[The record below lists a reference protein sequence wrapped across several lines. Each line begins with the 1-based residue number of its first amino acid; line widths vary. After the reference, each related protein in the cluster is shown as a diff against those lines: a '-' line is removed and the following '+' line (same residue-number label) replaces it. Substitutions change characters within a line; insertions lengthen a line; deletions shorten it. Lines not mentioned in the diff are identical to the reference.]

1 MNSTIDNSNFIQTP
15 TNLPHPTP
23 DNQRKPKTY
32 QVVENGRVVTKE
44 RPYIDPRTFKLPS
57 KTEPSR
63 DSNPQPQKTR
73 STTSDYGQAA
83 LEWFDF
89 GYAVIPILPGKKFP
103 AVSWDGWRN
112 NLSRKSIKAYWE
124 RHPDHEIGFF
134 VKEGFVFFDADTPE
148 ALDHL
153 ERIEKSFSVTPKLVI
168 KTTRG
173 GHHHY
178 RLAPDAYA
186 RTKSFN
192 TLKFPHRIDTKCV
205 SGILILPPSTGKSII
220 LQEAFHASELSE
232 APQDFIDAIFAHNG
246 LLPPRP
252 PQNQPATQA
261 DYLKPEPESVSEQA
275 DFTSRTL
282 HELRV
287 LINAL
292 GPDESYDDW
301 STVGMILHHE
311 TDGSEEGFSL
321 FDDWSR
327 KGAKYPGIGELRN
340 KWQSFKRFMGK
351 KRTIAT
357 LKWMLAA
364 RDVDWRELLAKA
376 EPDFEVIPPDA
387 EHEGQLHELSNC
399 SPKTNP
405 ADDIERDH
413 EAQVENTAGT
423 AGDTHQTSVTTIA
436 PDEDQSLAKYSLQGK
451 LAELQL
457 EAEEVEYALPRIA
470 ILGQLTVL
478 YASPNIGKTL
488 LTMRMLID
496 SIRQG
501 ILESSKVYYINADDS
516 FNGLMAK
523 LRLAE
528 QWRFHMIAPG
538 YQDFS
543 EAKLLPLIMELT
555 AREQAKGIVIILDTA
570 KKFTDVMD
578 KTSSSR
584 FTRVLRKFVAKG
596 GTCILL
602 AHANKNRGANG
613 KSVPGGTS
621 DLLDDADCAY
631 VIDEVSKDERTKTR
645 LVEFD
650 NRKQRGYVARTAAYR
665 YSIAEHLPYADL
677 VASVEEVDADT
688 LEAVKQAEG
697 EQADEAIIEAIKTS
711 IRQGNHHKMDLIRTA
726 AIKSGASL
734 RTVTRILD
742 LFTGTEPTLNQ
753 WYYTKGQRGALIYAL
768 HEA

>member
-1 MNSTIDNSNFIQTP
+1 MSTDAIGSEQDPSDGFGQTGC
-15 TNLPHPTP
+15 P
-23 DNQRKPKTY
+23 DYGRAALYWNDFGF
-32 QVVENGRVVTKE
+32 QVI
-44 RPYIDPRTFKLPS
+44 PLLPS
-57 KTEPSR
+57 EKIT
-63 DSNPQPQKTR
+63 
-73 STTSDYGQAA
+73 A
-83 LEWFDF
+83 LKWDDWL
-89 GYAVIPILPGKKFP
+89 AKLSP
-103 AVSWDGWRN
+103 A
-112 NLSRKSIKAYWE
+112 SIAAYWKKYPTYE
-124 RHPDHEIGFF
+124 VGWINDKSDVI
-134 VKEGFVFFDADTPE
+134 VFDADT
-148 ALDHL
+148 ADAVNHL
-153 ERIEKSFSVTPKLVI
+153 TSIEKDHGVTPQLVI
-168 KTTRG
+168 KTKRG
-173 GHHHY
+173 AHHY
-178 RLAPDAYA
+178 YRIAPGAYA
-186 RTKSFN
+186 RTSTFN
-192 TLKFPHRIDTKCV
+192 TEKFQHRIDVKCARSMV
-205 SGILILPPSTGKSII
+205 VLPPTPGKEVDFKGVS
-220 LQEAFHASELSE
+220 HASELSL
-232 APQDFIDAIFAHNG
+232 AHQDFIDAIFVHNNR
-246 LLPPRP
+246 LPPRP

-287 LINAL
+287 LINAFE
-292 GPDESYDDW
+292 PDETYDDW

-327 KGAKYPGIGELRN
+327 KGAKYPGNEKLRY
-340 KWQSFKRFMGK
+340 KWRSFQGFRGT

-357 LKWMLAA
+357 LKWMLEA
-364 RDVDWRELLAKA
+364 RDTNYRDLLAQA

-387 EHEGQLHELSNC
+387 EHEGQLHELSDC

-405 ADDIERDH
+405 ADDIERNHD
-413 EAQVENTAGT
+413 AQVEITAGAAGEIHRAT
-423 AGDTHQTSVTTIA
+423 ATPEA
-436 PDEDQSLAKYSLQGK
+436 PSPDHPLAKYSLQGK
-451 LAELQL
+451 LEELRL
-457 EAEEVEYALPRIA
+457 EAAEVVYALGKIV
-470 ILGQLTVL
+470 ILGQLVVL
-478 YASPNIGKTL
+478 FGSPNTGKTL
-488 LTMRMLID
+488 LTIRMLID
-496 SIRQG
+496 SIRDD
-501 ILESSKVYYINADDS
+501 ILNPNDVYYFNADDS
-516 FNGLMAK
+516 YNGLMAK
-523 LRLAE
+523 LSLAE
-528 QWRFHMIAPG
+528 QWGFHMITPG

-543 EAKLLPLIMELT
+543 EAKLLPLITELT
-555 AREQAKGIVIILDTA
+555 EREQAKGTVIILDTA

-578 KTSSSR
+578 KTSSTR

-650 NRKQRGYVARTAAYR
+650 NRKQRGYVVRTAAYR

-677 VASVEEVDADT
+677 VASVEEVDAVT